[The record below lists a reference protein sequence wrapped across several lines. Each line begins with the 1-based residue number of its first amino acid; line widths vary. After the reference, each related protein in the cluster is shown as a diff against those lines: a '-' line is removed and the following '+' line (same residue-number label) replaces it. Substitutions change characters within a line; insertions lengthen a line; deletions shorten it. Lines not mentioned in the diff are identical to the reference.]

1 MNDIDVVKI
10 RRLDGGLL
18 LIFRELLR
26 RKRASEVA
34 TALGLSQSA
43 VSHALARLR
52 DLFGEPLFVRRPH
65 GLEPTRQALALGPK
79 IEALIE
85 LADTTLRGEARFD
98 PKTTTRM
105 FLTAAPDFFAALA
118 GVRLLE
124 QMLKEAPNASFLMSS
139 MAHEAA
145 FDAMKRGE
153 IDLAVGRFGAAR
165 PGFVIEPLY
174 EDRYC
179 VVARKGHP
187 IFTRRISRSQ
197 YLEAGHIFSW
207 SPGEGGEGEDVMTGS
222 KLRTVAVVPRWLTVL
237 TMVAACDAIGT
248 VPRRLAERQAGV
260 LGLQI
265 LQAPFVGNSVA
276 VSVARRAGVKDVG
289 TNWFLAL
296 LRSAIK

>member
-1 MNDIDVVKI
+1 
-10 RRLDGGLL
+10 
-18 LIFRELLR
+18 
-26 RKRASEVA
+26 
-34 TALGLSQSA
+34 
-43 VSHALARLR
+43 
-52 DLFGEPLFVRRPH
+52 
-65 GLEPTRQALALGPK
+65 
-79 IEALIE
+79 
-85 LADTTLRGEARFD
+85 
-98 PKTTTRM
+98 
-105 FLTAAPDFFAALA
+105 
-118 GVRLLE
+118 
-124 QMLKEAPNASFLMSS
+124 
-139 MAHEAA
+139 
-145 FDAMKRGE
+145 MKRGE

-187 IFTRRISRSQ
+187 IFKRRISRTQ
-197 YLEAGHIFSW
+197 YLDAGHIFSW